1 MISRQLL
8 EEVIVTNIAYILEK
22 VRPVVPRERVAWPT
36 VPGKVVI
43 FHGVRRSGKTF
54 LLYEALKGLPDQG
67 LYLDFEDDRLDGFA
81 VADFAVL
88 KTVFLERH
96 PHAAGSPLL
105 FLLDEVQRVPG
116 WERFARRSVEREGDR
131 VAVAGSSSA
140 ISPAGIHTS
149 LRGRAWSQEVLPFS
163 FREALSARGIP
174 AGKEPIFGKKQV
186 PIRVAFREYLSWGGF
201 PEVVLAST
209 DEDRRKLLRE
219 YYGAVFFRDLVER
232 YTITNAPLLERL
244 SETLFSSCSRKVS
257 LAALLRQWKP
267 LFAFSKDL
275 LYRYYSHVLDS
286 TLIYETRTFSPSVHV
301 RQRNPAKIY
310 LVDTGLARRITS
322 ADLGHL
328 LENAVFLELKRRG
341 YEMSYFQGEREAD
354 FVARRDGEDPL
365 PVQVTWELTDSN
377 RAREIGGL
385 LEACGVLGLRDGL
398 ILTDDQEE
406 DIEQGGVRISV
417 RAAWRWMLDT

>member
-8 EEVIVTNIAYILEK
+8 KEVIATNIAYILEK

-67 LYLDFEDDRLDGFA
+67 LYLDFEDDRLEGFA
-81 VADFAVL
+81 VADFALL
-88 KTVFLERH
+88 KTTFLELY
-96 PHAAGSPLL
+96 PHKAGSEIL
-105 FLLDEVQRVPG
+105 FLLDEVQRIPG
-116 WERFARRSVEREGDR
+116 WERFARRAVEREGDR

-163 FREALSARGIP
+163 FRETLSAKGIP
-174 AGKEPIFGKKQV
+174 TGTQPLFGKKQV

-219 YYGAVFFRDLVER
+219 YYGAMFFRDLVER

-257 LAALLRQWKP
+257 LSALLRQWKQ
-267 LFAFSKDL
+267 LFPFSKDL
-275 LYRYYSHVLDS
+275 LYRYYAHVLDS
-286 TLIYETRTFSPSVHV
+286 TLIYETRTFSPSVHA
-301 RQRNPAKIY
+301 RLRNPAKVY

-341 YEMSYFQGEREAD
+341 YEMSYFEGEREAD
-354 FVARRDGEDPL
+354 FVARRDSENTL
-365 PVQVTWELTDSN
+365 PVQVTWELTHAN
-377 RAREIGGL
+377 RDREIEGL
-385 LEACGVLGLRDGL
+385 LEACRVLGVGDGL
-398 ILTDDQEE
+398 MLTDDQEE

-417 RAAWRWMLDT
+417 RAAWRWMLEA

>member
-1 MISRQLL
+1 VVSRQRLA
-8 EEVIVTNIAYILEK
+8 EVITTNTTNVLEK
-22 VRPVVPRERVAWPT
+22 VRPVVPRERIVWPT
-36 VPGKVVI
+36 VPGKVVV

-54 LLYEALKGLPDQG
+54 LLYDALKGLPDRA

-81 VADFAVL
+81 VSDFAVL
-88 KTVFLERH
+88 KKVFLELRPQH
-96 PHAAGSPLL
+96 AGSPVLY
-105 FLLDEVQRVPG
+105 LLDEVQKVPG
-116 WERFARRSVEREGDR
+116 WERFARRAVEREGDR

-149 LRGRAWSQEVLPFS
+149 LRGRAWSQEVFPFS
-163 FREALSARGIP
+163 FREALSAKGI
-174 AGKEPIFGKKQV
+174 ATGKRPLFGAKQV

-219 YYGAVFFRDLVER
+219 YYGAMFFRDLVER

-286 TLIYETRTFSPSVHV
+286 TLIHETRTFSPSVHA
-301 RQRNPAKIY
+301 RQRNPAKVY

-341 YEMSYFQGEREAD
+341 YELSYFQGEREAD

>member
-1 MISRQLL
+1 MWKQL
-8 EEVIVTNIAYILEK
+8 
-22 VRPVVPRERVAWPT
+22 
-36 VPGKVVI
+36 
-43 FHGVRRSGKTF
+43 
-54 LLYEALKGLPDQG
+54 
-67 LYLDFEDDRLDGFA
+67 
-81 VADFAVL
+81 
-88 KTVFLERH
+88 
-96 PHAAGSPLL
+96 
-105 FLLDEVQRVPG
+105 
-116 WERFARRSVEREGDR
+116 
-131 VAVAGSSSA
+131 
-140 ISPAGIHTS
+140 
-149 LRGRAWSQEVLPFS
+149 
-163 FREALSARGIP
+163 
-174 AGKEPIFGKKQV
+174 
-186 PIRVAFREYLSWGGF
+186 F
-201 PEVVLAST
+201 P
-209 DEDRRKLLRE
+209 
-219 YYGAVFFRDLVER
+219 
-232 YTITNAPLLERL
+232 
-244 SETLFSSCSRKVS
+244 
-257 LAALLRQWKP
+257 
-267 LFAFSKDL
+267 FSKDL
-275 LYRYYSHVLDS
+275 LYRYYSHFLDS
-286 TLIYETRTFSPSVHV
+286 TLIHETRTFSPSVHV

>member
-8 EEVIVTNIAYILEK
+8 KEVIATNIVYILEK
-22 VRPVVPRERVAWPT
+22 VRPVVPRERVAWPV

-81 VADFAVL
+81 VADFALL
-88 KTVFLERH
+88 KSAFLDLY
-96 PHAAGSPLL
+96 PQKAGAEIL
-105 FLLDEVQRVPG
+105 FLLDEVQRIPG
-116 WERFARRSVEREGDR
+116 WERFARRAVEREGDR

-163 FREALSARGIP
+163 FREALSARGIR
-174 AGKEPIFGKKQV
+174 AGKQPLFGKKQV

-219 YYGAVFFRDLVER
+219 YYGAMFFRDLVER

-257 LAALLRQWKP
+257 LSALLRQWKQ
-267 LFAFSKDL
+267 LFPFSKDL

-286 TLIYETRTFSPSVHV
+286 TLIYESRTFSSSVHA
-301 RQRNPAKIY
+301 RQRNPAKVY

-322 ADLGHL
+322 SDLGHL

-341 YEMSYFQGEREAD
+341 YEMSYFAGAREVD
-354 FVARRDGEDPL
+354 FLARRDGEKTL
-365 PVQVTWELTDSN
+365 PVQVSWELTPAN
-377 RAREIGGL
+377 RDREVEGL
-385 LEACGVLGLRDGL
+385 LEACRVLGLSEGL
-398 ILTDDQEE
+398 MLTDDQEE
-406 DIEQGGVRISV
+406 DIKLGAVRISL
-417 RAAWRWMLDT
+417 RAVWRWMLET